1 VSRFAPSLALL
12 LTVLLAPLAASA
24 EIASTEQALQEKF
37 YGEAEAPVTVYEYFS
52 LGCPHCKQFHENTLP
67 QIKKDYVETGK
78 VKFVLRDFPLGTP
91 ALAAAMIARCSGDRY
106 KGMVDMFFNAQG
118 QWAQSQQP
126 LEELKRVARFA
137 GMSGDDV
144 DACLREKPILN
155 GINEMAKNGQNE
167 FGVNSTPSFVVD
179 GKVHA
184 GAMPYEEFKKILD
197 AQLAAAG
204 N

>member
-1 VSRFAPSLALL
+1 MSRFAPSLALL

-24 EIASTEQALQEKF
+24 EIVSAEQALEEKF

-184 GAMPYEEFKKILD
+184 GAMPYEDFKKILD
-197 AQLAAAG
+197 AQLATAG

>member
-1 VSRFAPSLALL
+1 MSRFAPSLALL
-12 LTVLLAPLAASA
+12 LIVLLAPLAASA
-24 EIASTEQALQEKF
+24 EIVSAEQALEEKF

-118 QWAQSQQP
+118 QWAHSQQP

-167 FGVNSTPSFVVD
+167 FGVNSTPSFVID
-179 GKVHA
+179 GNVHA
-184 GAMPYEEFKKILD
+184 GAMPYEDFKKILD

>member
-1 VSRFAPSLALL
+1 MSRFAPSLALL

-24 EIASTEQALQEKF
+24 EIVSAEQALEEKF

-106 KGMVDMFFNAQG
+106 KGMVDMFFNAQE
-118 QWAQSQQP
+118 QWARSQQP

-184 GAMPYEEFKKILD
+184 GAMPYEDFKKILD

>member
-1 VSRFAPSLALL
+1 MSRFAPSLALL

-24 EIASTEQALQEKF
+24 EIVSAEQALEEKF

-67 QIKKDYVETGK
+67 QVKKDYVETGK

-118 QWAQSQQP
+118 QWAHSQQP

-155 GINEMAKNGQNE
+155 GINEMAKKGQNE

-184 GAMPYEEFKKILD
+184 GAMPYEDFKKILD